1 MNIHPIK
8 TENDYDAAL
17 SEIERL
23 WGSKEG
29 TESGDKLDIL
39 LVLVNPYAEELTKTV
54 LVCALLSPS

>member
-39 LVLVNPYAEELTKTV
+39 LVLVEDYENKV
-54 LVCALLSPS
+54 LRFTG